1 MAWRGEGKS
10 CLVTGGSGFV
20 GKALCRELKARGS
33 RVISVSR
40 RDVPELREI
49 GVDVQQVDL
58 TRPQRPLLEL
68 LEGVHAVFHT
78 AAHVSMWGHF
88 DEFYRGN
95 VVATRS
101 LVEAASKAGVRNF
114 IYTSSPSV
122 IADGSNLRGIDET
135 RPYPQRYSAFYPMT
149 KAVAEQEV
157 LATHGREGLLTVAL
171 RPHLIFG
178 PGDTNLIPTIVERA
192 KEGRLVRIGRGDNLA
207 DFSFISDCVGAHIT
221 ALEALERDPSCGGQA
236 YFISQGDPF
245 PLWRFIDLVL
255 QYSGI
260 SPIQRRVPKS
270 VAMAVAGLCE
280 LSSKIRPG
288 NPEPLLTRFLVSE
301 MATDHYFSIENAR
314 RSLGYHPTLSVEE
327 ALAKTFGYDYP
338 KNEKIAV

>member
-1 MAWRGEGKS
+1 MALRGEGKS

-20 GKALCRELKARGS
+20 GKALCRELRALGF

-40 RDVPELREI
+40 RDVPELRES
-49 GVDVQQVDL
+49 GVDVQQLDL

-68 LEGVHAVFHT
+68 LQGVHTVFHT

-101 LVEAASKAGVRNF
+101 LLEAASKAGVRNF

-122 IADGSNLRGIDET
+122 IADGSDLRGIDET
-135 RPYPQRYSAFYPMT
+135 YRYPQKYSAFYPMT
-149 KAVAEQEV
+149 KALAEQEV
-157 LATHGREGLLTVAL
+157 LAAHGREGLSTVAL

-207 DFSFISDCVGAHIT
+207 DFSFISDCVSAHIAASD
-221 ALEALERDPSCGGQA
+221 ALDRDPSCGGKP

-255 QYSGI
+255 QYSGVP
-260 SPIQRRVPKS
+260 PIQRRVPKS
-270 VAMAVAGLCE
+270 VAMAVAALCE
-280 LSSKIRPG
+280 LSSKIRRG

-301 MATDHYFSIENAR
+301 MATDHYFSIESAERNLNYR
-314 RSLGYHPTLSVEE
+314 PTLSVEE
-327 ALAKTFGYDYP
+327 ALAKTFGHSSPLD
-338 KNEKIAV
+338 EKIAV